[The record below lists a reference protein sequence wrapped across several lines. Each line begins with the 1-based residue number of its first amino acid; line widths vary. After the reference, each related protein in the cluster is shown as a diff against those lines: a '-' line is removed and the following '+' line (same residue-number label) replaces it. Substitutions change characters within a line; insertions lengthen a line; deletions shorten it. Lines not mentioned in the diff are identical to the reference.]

1 MTDVVDLAAY
11 GERFTAD
18 PYPVYAELRERGPVH
33 RVRLPRAD
41 GPVEAWLV
49 VGYEEAREALA
60 DPRLSKDPT
69 TLGITIPE
77 GELIGRHM
85 LVADP
90 PEHTRLRRLVAR
102 EFTAR
107 RVQALAPLVQRI
119 TDELLDAMVPLGRAD
134 LVQSFAFPLP
144 LTVISELLGVPVAD
158 RAAFRRMSGEVVAPS
173 GKVPPEANLAELG
186 TFLDALIEEKRRSGT
201 TGDLVGDLIRTA
213 DDEGDQLSSSELRA
227 MAYLLLIAGHE
238 TTVNLIASG
247 VHTLLRHPDQLAAL
261 RADPT
266 LTEGAVEEILRYEGP
281 IETATWRHTAE
292 EVEFGGVRMGK
303 NEPVLVSLASGR
315 PRPGPLPRPRALRHP
330 PPHPGTP
337 RLRPRPALLPGRAAR
352 PPGGPDRPHLPA
364 GALPGNWP
372 PTAEALRLGTRAA
385 HPRRTGPAPALVRHR
400 APARAGARDPAQPP
414 GISASGTGR
423 RSRRD
428 TSHASAI
435 LRAASASRPSQGLAS
450 SPRATARKASSSAA
464 YAGANRSR
472 KPGHGSCGAAGP
484 PAPPRSAAPG
494 RPAPPSAGPPRPP
507 APCARRTRRRCTASR
522 SPSPGFRPPG

>member
-11 GERFTAD
+11 GERFTSD
-18 PYPVYAELRERGPVH
+18 PYPVYAEHRARGPVH
-33 RVRLPRAD
+33 RVSLPRVD
-41 GPVEAWLV
+41 GPAEAWLV

-69 TLGITIPE
+69 TLGIQIPE

-158 RAAFRRMSGEVVAPS
+158 RAAFRRMSSEVVAPS

-201 TGDLVGDLIRTA
+201 TGDLIGDLIRTA
-213 DDEGDQLSSSELRA
+213 DEEGDQLSSSELRA

-238 TTVNLIASG
+238 TTVNLIAGG

-281 IETATWRHTAE
+281 IETATWRHTGE
-292 EVEFGGVRMGK
+292 PVEIGGVRMGK
-303 NEPVLVSLASGR
+303 GEPVLVSLASAG
-315 PRPGPLPRPRALRHP
+315 HD
-330 PPHPGTP
+330 
-337 RLRPRPALLPGRAAR
+337 PARF
-352 PPGGPDRPHLPA
+352 PDPERFDI
-364 GALPGNWP
+364 
-372 PTAEALRLGTRAA
+372 R
-385 HPRRTGPAPALVRHR
+385 RRT
-400 APARAGARDPAQPP
+400 
-414 GISASGTGR
+414 
-423 RSRRD
+423 
-428 TSHASAI
+428 
-435 LRAASASRPSQGLAS
+435 QGHLAF
-450 SPRATARKASSSAA
+450 
-464 YAGANRSR
+464 
-472 KPGHGSCGAAGP
+472 GHGLHFCLGAPLARLEGRIALTSLLARCP
-484 PAPPRSAAPG
+484 ELAADGEPSGWAPG
-494 RPAPPSAGPPRPP
+494 LLIRGVRDLPLRW
-507 APCARRTRRRCTASR
+507 
-522 SPSPGFRPPG
+522 